1 MIHSE
6 PSFDLSSQ
14 LQEIFAVANMRDR
27 GLEDLME
34 SVLTFLGENKSVG
47 KTASFNISCFHLQLF
62 VDYKKKIENISANLQ
77 TIEIAKTERA
87 ISGIN

>member
-6 PSFDLSSQ
+6 LNFVSSSQ

-47 KTASFNISCFHLQLF
+47 NAALIFIKFQDFRLQLF
-62 VDYKKKIENISANLQ
+62 VYYNFF
-77 TIEIAKTERA
+77 
-87 ISGIN
+87 